1 MGEALLMNH
10 RRKKKS
16 EGLKYYDTFT
26 TIGATETIDGA
37 TYNEAGYFGTV
48 SANELFTGTE
58 LASAVG
64 ITQGIVQH
72 DNIEWL
78 KFYIDGKIIFRPMK
92 AIRHSLSWD
101 TINLAGCVDGSTI
114 LAKSGVNFK
123 VRLIKGSTENP
134 ANISSDVN
142 TMKYSEWNRL
152 LLPINEL
159 AEKKTW
165 RQPYFV
171 EDDVSNWN
179 INFTNTDLNI
189 PVGNAAPPSG
199 GAVWCQE
206 LISEAAALVRGSI
219 GESYAAGQAKT
230 NRQIMHGW
238 CPILEAVSPTE

>member
-26 TIGATETIDGA
+26 TIGATETIEGA

-92 AIRHSLSWD
+92 PIRYSISWD
-101 TINLAGCVDGSTI
+101 TLNKAGCVFGEKIISKNGIT
-114 LAKSGVNFK
+114 FK
-123 VRLIKGSTENP
+123 VRLMKGSLTDP
-134 ANISSDVN
+134 SYATKDN
-142 TMKYSEWNRL
+142 TNTLRYSEWNRL
-152 LLPINEL
+152 ILPIHQKSLSQNWSNL
-159 AEKKTW
+159 SN
-165 RQPYFV
+165 V
-171 EDDVSNWN
+171 ESDIPNWN
-179 INFTNTDLNI
+179 IGLTDEDLLI
-189 PVGNAAPPSG
+189 GTTYGNG
-199 GAVWCQE
+199 YQKWCQE
-206 LISEAAALVRGSI
+206 TDSDNVNNRLFRGDTEVSFAGSI
-219 GESYAAGQAKT
+219 SYNFVGNQ
-230 NRQIMHGW
+230 RGW
-238 CPILEAVSPTE
+238 CPVLEVIPPTE